1 MLRLPLVP
9 SVPAAR
15 IAQLPE
21 SFHHAVGEGK
31 LRAAPAAQ
39 KAPWATV
46 SARLIPV
53 PLAPQEE
60 DDLPAPGA
68 RERQTSTYLYPGY
81 AHDLP
86 LWCIRSVPP
95 SLTRPV
101 CLGKVKRLEVE
112 DG

>member
-15 IAQLPE
+15 VVHRPG
-21 SFHHAVGEGK
+21 SFHYAVGEGK
-31 LRAAPAAQ
+31 LRAAPATQ

-53 PLAPQEE
+53 PLTPQEE

-68 RERQTSTYLYPGY
+68 RESQTSTYLYPGY
-81 AHDLP
+81 ALDLP

-95 SLTRPV
+95 SLTPPGV
-101 CLGKVKRLEVE
+101 FGQ
-112 DG
+112 GQTA

>member
-1 MLRLPLVP
+1 MLRLPLEP

-15 IAQLPE
+15 VAQLPG

-31 LRAAPAAQ
+31 LRTAPAAQ

-60 DDLPAPGA
+60 DDLPAPAA

-95 SLTRPV
+95 SLTPPG
-101 CLGKVKRLEVE
+101 LSGQ
-112 DG
+112 G